1 MQEAMVAQTVTTAPP
16 TTSAPPPP
24 RGRTTGSVK
33 PGVVLARVLG
43 LGLVLALAASLTPS
57 LVGQSR
63 WGFLVVV
70 WVLATLCVASYATGR
85 LMPAKYLLPGTV
97 GLFLFLVF
105 PILLTAQT
113 STTNFGDGTR
123 TSKQETIDSIVAQSV
138 TQSPDSPRYNLSV
151 ATSGSVTTGPFTFFL
166 VNPKDGAI
174 SKGTTKGVDSVS
186 SGDVTLTNKRV
197 TAADGFKILTP
208 QQLNA
213 ANKAIQAIV
222 VPTQKGAIKVLGIRT
237 AFEGETSL
245 KYDAATDT
253 ITDTKDN
260 KQYKPV
266 KSGDREFFTSTDG
279 SKARLSDQSWKANVG
294 LENYRRVLTDSQ
306 IRNDFSRIFIWTLVY
321 AILSVALTF
330 MLGLALAVT
339 LNDSRVRGQR
349 LYRTLL
355 LLPYAI
361 PGFISLLVW
370 AGFFNQDF
378 GLLNSLTGLHINW
391 FGNATTAKIAVLL
404 TNLWMGFPYMFL
416 VSTGALQS
424 VPADLKEAA
433 SIDGASGFRQFRAIT
448 FPLLLVT
455 VAPLLVASFAFNF
468 NNYNSIALLTKGGPF
483 DPANPTAGGTDILI
497 SYTIRLAFGAGGAQL
512 GFASAVSVVLF
523 VLTGVIATIQFR
535 LTRRLEDL
543 S

>member
-1 MQEAMVAQTVTTAPP
+1 MVAQTVSSPP
-16 TTSAPPPP
+16 STTSAPPPRRP
-24 RGRTTGSVK
+24 STGSVK
-33 PGVVLARVLG
+33 PGVLLARVLG
-43 LGLVLALAASLTPS
+43 LGLVLALAASLTPT
-57 LVGQSR
+57 LVSQSR
-63 WGFLVVV
+63 WGFLVLV
-70 WVLATLCVASYATGR
+70 WVLAGLAVLSYSTKR
-85 LMPAKYLLPGTV
+85 FMPAKYLLPGTV

-138 TQSPDSPRYNLSV
+138 TQTPDSPRYNLSV
-151 ATSGSVTTGPFTFFL
+151 ATTGSVTAGPFTFFL
-166 VNPKDGAI
+166 VNPTDGSV
-174 SKGTTKGVDSVS
+174 SKGTTKGLESVG
-186 SGDVTLTNKRV
+186 SGDVTVANNRV
-197 TAADGFKILTP
+197 TAAKGFTILTP

-213 ANKAIQAIV
+213 ADKAIQAIV
-222 VPTQKGAIKVLGIRT
+222 VPTDKGAIKVLGIRT
-237 AFEGETSL
+237 AFEGQTSL

-253 ITDTKDN
+253 ITDTKDGT
-260 KQYKPV
+260 QYKPV
-266 KSGDREFFTSTDG
+266 KSADREFFTSAAG
-279 SKARLSDQSWKANVG
+279 KKLSDQSWKANVG
-294 LENYRRVLTDSQ
+294 ADNYKRVLTDNR
-306 IRNDFSRIFIWTLVY
+306 IRNDFTRIFIWTLVY
-321 AILSVALTF
+321 AVLSVASTF
-330 MLGLALAVT
+330 LLGLALAVT
-339 LNDSRVRGQR
+339 LNDDRVKGQR

-361 PGFISLLVW
+361 PGFISILVW
-370 AGFFNQDF
+370 AGFFNKDF
-378 GLLNSLTGLHINW
+378 GLLNNLTGLDINW

-416 VSTGALQS
+416 VCTGALQS

-433 SIDGASGFRQFRAIT
+433 SIDGASGFTAFRKIT

-497 SYTIRLAFGAGGAQL
+497 SYTIRLAFGGGGAQL